1 MDQRRCECD
10 SIDLLRALQRLLA
23 WLITEY
29 LKYCACC
36 MSCQGMGGFRG
47 GDGHTTFVRY
57 SISAA
62 HNRLW
67 RGDHR
72 YVFDDGVNSTAPGR
86 NQTTT
91 IAYTSIIPTGDSS
104 FAVVYNMDRG
114 GHWAGGS
121 SAAFIIHATVL
132 SRHTSTSKTVNDVRV
147 KSGEES

>member
-1 MDQRRCECD
+1 MRFNWLCSEHQACHH
-10 SIDLLRALQRLLA
+10 RLLA
-23 WLITEY
+23 DRRALCI
-29 LKYCACC
+29 L
-36 MSCQGMGGFRG
+36 SFQGMGGFRG
-47 GDGHTTFVRY
+47 GDERTTFVRY

-91 IAYTSIIPTGDSS
+91 IAYTSIIPTGDNS

>member
-10 SIDLLRALQRLLA
+10 SIDFAPSIACHRLLA
-23 WLITEY
+23 DRRALCI
-29 LKYCACC
+29 L
-36 MSCQGMGGFRG
+36 SCQGMGGFRG
-47 GDGHTTFVRY
+47 GDKRTTFVRY

-67 RGDHR
+67 RGDQR

-91 IAYTSIIPTGDSS
+91 IAYTSIIPIGYNS

-114 GHWAGGS
+114 GHWGSGSS
-121 SAAFIIHATVL
+121 SAAFIIHATVR

-147 KSGEES
+147 KSDEES